1 MTDQAKRIK
10 LDIPDGPEY
19 DQVRDMHGHT
29 VTVFESTEVN
39 GRRSLKIGSR
49 TLALQRVGVDESGDE
64 AMEVF
69 RAQSISEPSY

>member
-1 MTDQAKRIK
+1 MADQAKRIR

-29 VTVFESTEVN
+29 VTVFESTEVD

-49 TLALQRVGVDESGDE
+49 TLVLQRTGVDESGDE
-64 AMEVF
+64 ATEIF

>member
-1 MTDQAKRIK
+1 MADQAKRIR
-10 LDIPDGPEY
+10 LDIPSGPEY

-49 TLALQRVGVDESGDE
+49 TLVLQRVGVDESGNE
-64 AMEVF
+64 TTEIF